1 MRKTFDSRE
10 AEVTQV
16 CPSLCPYVDTF
27 SPNAKETGV
36 PGEEDLT
43 TLTGVGPSKQAEKR
57 LRGTRVLPCAQAV
70 LSPAGTAAGRWA
82 QRNDGSD

>member
-16 CPSLCPYVDTF
+16 CPVLYPYVDTF

-43 TLTGVGPSKQAEKR
+43 TLGGVLK
-57 LRGTRVLPCAQAV
+57 
-70 LSPAGTAAGRWA
+70 AGGEAAAGDTGPPVRTGRAVTRPDSRWPVGA
-82 QRNDGSD
+82 EE